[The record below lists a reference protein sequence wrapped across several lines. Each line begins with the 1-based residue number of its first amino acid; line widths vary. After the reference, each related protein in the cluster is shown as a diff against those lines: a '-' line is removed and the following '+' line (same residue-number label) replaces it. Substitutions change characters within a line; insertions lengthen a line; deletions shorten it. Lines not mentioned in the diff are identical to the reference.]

1 MADLLQVQSAAK
13 AYGPKVLFDDAT
25 FAIGEGEHVG
35 VIGPNGAGKTT
46 LFRALIDEGELDRGQ
61 IIRSRSLRLG
71 YLPQHDAWSPGMTVE
86 DFLADNSQLPLWDLK
101 QLSHGL
107 GLTPAHFERPV
118 TSLSGGYRMRVKL
131 LKLLSQEPNI
141 MLLDEPTNYLDLE
154 TLVVLEN
161 FLQGYP
167 GAFLLISHDRE
178 FLRRVT
184 THTLEI
190 EQGEITKYPGNID
203 DYFEQKALLREQLS
217 ARAQSLADKRKQILD
232 FVARFGAKATKASQA
247 QSRLKTLA
255 KMDSIELK
263 PLPVRARIRIPPPA
277 RTGKLVLDLKAVSMG
292 YGSNVVLRGV
302 DLQASSGEHIAVV
315 GLNGAGKSTL
325 LKTLAGDIP
334 ALSGT
339 LTRGYQV
346 TVGYYAQHVSEKLN
360 LEHTVI
366 EALESRAHPDVVRQ
380 EVLDLAGSLLFSGE
394 DTQKRISVLSGGERA
409 RVALGQILLEKSS
422 VLILDEPTNHLDFDT
437 VEALTQALMQ
447 YEGSVIVVSH
457 DRSFTRRVGTK
468 ILEIDQGEVYVHL
481 GSYDDYVW
489 RVQNNALRR
498 AGMLEETPSTQSPL
512 PKEGALSA
520 NAQYREQKKA
530 IEREIKQLEKI
541 ITLAETRIAELQL
554 ELERARRSES
564 IEELNRIQIT
574 LHPLEEQWLSDNE
587 QLELKRTELQEL
599 MRKHL

>member
-1 MADLLQVQSAAK
+1 MADLLQVQNAAK
-13 AYGPKVLFDDAT
+13 AYGPKVLFEDAT
-25 FAIGEGEHVG
+25 FSVGEGEHVG

-46 LFRALIDEGELDRGQ
+46 LFRALVDEGELDRGQ
-61 IIRSRSLRLG
+61 VIRSRSLRLG
-71 YLPQHDAWSPGMTVE
+71 YLPQHDAWTAGMTVE
-86 DFLADNSQLPLWDLK
+86 DFLNEDSRLPLWDLK

-154 TLVVLEN
+154 TLMVLEN
-161 FLQGYP
+161 FLQGFP
-167 GAFLLISHDRE
+167 GSFLLISHDRE

-203 DYFEQKALLREQLS
+203 DYFEQKALLREQLA

-302 DLQASSGEHIAVV
+302 DLQAGAGEHVAVV

-334 ALSGT
+334 PLTGEV
-339 LTRGYQV
+339 TRGYQV
-346 TVGYYAQHVSEKLN
+346 TVGYYAQHVAEKLN

-380 EVLDLAGSLLFSGE
+380 DVLDLAGSLLFSGD

-437 VEALTQALMQ
+437 VEALTQALME
-447 YEGSVIVVSH
+447 YPGTVIVVSH

-481 GSYDDYVW
+481 GTYDDYVW
-489 RVQNNALRR
+489 RVQNDALRA
-498 AGMLEETPSTQSPL
+498 AGMLEDAPTPKSSTEEP
-512 PKEGALSA
+512 ALSA
-520 NAQYREQKKA
+520 NAQYREGKKTL
-530 IEREIKQLEKI
+530 EREIKQLEKAVA
-541 ITLAETRIAELQL
+541 TAESRIAGLQAEL
-554 ELERARRSES
+554 ELARTSNS
-564 IEELNRIQIT
+564 IEDLNRIQIT
-574 LHPLEEQWLSDNE
+574 LHPIEEEWLANSE
-587 QLELKRTELQEL
+587 KLELKRGELNAL

>member
-1 MADLLQVQSAAK
+1 MADLLQVQNAAK
-13 AYGPKVLFDDAT
+13 AYGPKVLFEDAT
-25 FAIGEGEHVG
+25 FSVGEGEHVG

-46 LFRALIDEGELDRGQ
+46 LFRALVDEGELDGGQ

-71 YLPQHDAWSPGMTVE
+71 YLPQHDAWTQSMTVE
-86 DFLADNSQLPLWDLK
+86 DFLSEDSRLPLWDLK
-101 QLSHGL
+101 QLSLGL
-107 GLTPAHFERPV
+107 GLTPDHFERPI
-118 TSLSGGYRMRVKL
+118 TSLSGGYRMRIKL

-154 TLVVLEN
+154 TLMVLEN
-161 FLQGYP
+161 FLQGFP
-167 GAFLLISHDRE
+167 GSFLLISHDRE

-203 DYFEQKALLREQLS
+203 DYFEQKALLREQLA
-217 ARAQSLADKRKQILD
+217 ARAQSLSDKRKQILD

-277 RTGKLVLDLKAVSMG
+277 RTGKLVLDLKSVSMG

-302 DLQASSGEHIAVV
+302 DLQAGAGEHIAVV

-334 ALSGT
+334 PLAGDV
-339 LTRGYQV
+339 TRGYQV
-346 TVGYYAQHVSEKLN
+346 TVGYYAQHVAEKLN
-360 LEHTVI
+360 LDHTVI

-380 EVLDLAGSLLFSGE
+380 DVLDLAGSLLFSGD

-437 VEALTQALMQ
+437 VEALTQALME
-447 YEGSVIVVSH
+447 YAGTVIVVSH

-481 GSYDDYVW
+481 GTYDDYVW
-489 RVQNNALRR
+489 RVQNNALRA
-498 AGMLEETPSTQSPL
+498 AGMLDEPEAPKTSGEEP
-512 PKEGALSA
+512 ALSA
-520 NAQYREQKKA
+520 NAQYRESKKSL
-530 IEREIKQLEKI
+530 EREIKQLEKAI
-541 ITLAETRIAELQL
+541 ATAETRIAGLQTEL
-554 ELERARRSES
+554 ELARVTNSVED
-564 IEELNRIQIT
+564 LNRIQIA
-574 LHPLEEQWLSDNE
+574 LHPVEEEWLGHNE
-587 QLELKRTELQEL
+587 KLELKRSELNEL